1 MTENDI
7 KIGVINAITMAI
19 TFTNLEGI
27 LKIILLLA
35 SIFYTI
41 IKTREVMNSKK
52 NSSDDHS
59 ANN

>member
-19 TFTNLEGI
+19 TFTNLESI

-41 IKTREVMNSKK
+41 IKTREIIRSKK